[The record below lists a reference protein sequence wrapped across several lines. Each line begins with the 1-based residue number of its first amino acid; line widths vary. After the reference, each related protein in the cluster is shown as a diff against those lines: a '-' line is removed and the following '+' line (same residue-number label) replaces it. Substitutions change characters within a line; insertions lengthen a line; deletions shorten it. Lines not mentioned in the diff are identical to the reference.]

1 MKLGF
6 PIEWTIVTKFDSG
19 RARTS
24 DLLRVRRSGIYAM
37 SEMPCSTKLTAE
49 SRRVL

>member
-6 PIEWTIVTKFDSG
+6 PIVWTIVTKFDSG

-24 DLLRVRRSGIYAM
+24 DLPRVEYDNH
-37 SEMPCSTKLTAE
+37 STTETCMKAL
-49 SRRVL
+49 

>member
-6 PIEWTIVTKFDSG
+6 PIVWTIVTKFDSG

-24 DLLRVRRSGIYAM
+24 DLPRVRRITT
-37 SEMPCSTKLTAE
+37 PPQKLA
-49 SRRVL
+49 